1 MVTFTCSTCNSYR
14 NWSYEADLGKKYT
27 RLTNQMGPFR
37 EISIDPLGPV
47 VVKAFPGSRKHVKCY
62 PLMIKCINSAAVQ
75 LILME
80 SMETKQVV
88 LSLLRL
94 ETRYGDIQA
103 ISRDSGTNLL
113 EGNLNPKTEDENRL
127 FNIIKDY
134 TAPVDAQFRNY
145 SERST
150 GLIKKYLKQACGIEK
165 NDTIPVMLRSEIE
178 FLLDMAASMVNR
190 IPYAFS
196 RDMVIIS
203 PADTLFMGP
212 KWDFLPQT
220 KSKLRSIN
228 DMVSNLK
235 IHKKEMEKIRDE
247 HLIHELENAKLK
259 TKKQGRITGD
269 IKPEVGDLVLIRNE
283 GKTDYDRYGV
293 IDSILT
299 PQTIKIRTRTGMV
312 TRPTSITIPIS
323 PKCLIGDGTLKV
335 KKNE

>member
-1 MVTFTCSTCNSYR
+1 
-14 NWSYEADLGKKYT
+14 
-27 RLTNQMGPFR
+27 
-37 EISIDPLGPV
+37 
-47 VVKAFPGSRKHVKCY
+47 
-62 PLMIKCINSAAVQ
+62 MIKCINSAAVQ

-150 GLIKKYLKQACGIEK
+150 GLIKKYLKQACGVEK

-203 PADTLFMGP
+203 PADTLFLGP

-235 IHKKEMEKIRDE
+235 VHKKEMEKIRDE
-247 HLIHELENAKLK
+247 HLIHELESAKLK
-259 TKKQGRITGD
+259 TKKQGRITGE

-335 KKNE
+335 KKSE

>member
-1 MVTFTCSTCNSYR
+1 
-14 NWSYEADLGKKYT
+14 
-27 RLTNQMGPFR
+27 
-37 EISIDPLGPV
+37 
-47 VVKAFPGSRKHVKCY
+47 
-62 PLMIKCINSAAVQ
+62 
-75 LILME
+75 
-80 SMETKQVV
+80 
-88 LSLLRL
+88 
-94 ETRYGDIQA
+94 
-103 ISRDSGTNLL
+103 
-113 EGNLNPKTEDENRL
+113 
-127 FNIIKDY
+127 
-134 TAPVDAQFRNY
+134 
-145 SERST
+145 
-150 GLIKKYLKQACGIEK
+150 
-165 NDTIPVMLRSEIE
+165 MLRSEVE
-178 FLLDMAASMVNR
+178 FLLDMTASMVNR

-196 RDMVIIS
+196 RDMVVIS

-235 IHKKEMEKIRDE
+235 IHKKEMEKIQDE
-247 HLIHELENAKLK
+247 HLIHELESAKLK

-269 IKPEVGDLVLIRNE
+269 IKPEVGDLVLIRND

-299 PQTIKIRTRTGMV
+299 PQTLKIRTRTGVV